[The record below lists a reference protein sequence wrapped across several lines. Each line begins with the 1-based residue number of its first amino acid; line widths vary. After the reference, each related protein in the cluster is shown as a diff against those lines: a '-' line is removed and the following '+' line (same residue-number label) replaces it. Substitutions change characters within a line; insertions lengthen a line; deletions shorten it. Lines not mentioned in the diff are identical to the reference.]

1 MELKIC
7 KFDDI
12 DKVYFDT
19 IIDVRSPTEYYED
32 HIPNSINLPVLSDFE
47 REVVGK
53 MYNQQSQFEA
63 KKIGAKYISE
73 NISKHLDGLLSDKKN
88 TWKALIYCWR
98 GGQRSKSLGI
108 VLHEIGWDISILDGG
123 YKYYRKNVVHALYEK
138 KLLFNVFII
147 SGYTGTGKTLMLDE
161 LSKLG
166 AQVIDLEMLANHKG
180 SIFGSQ
186 PNGQPSQKNFESEIY
201 QLMKKFDPKHPIF
214 IESESSKIGYLKI
227 PPSLWKIMKSSPRFE
242 LSSDNDL
249 RAKFLSSEYP
259 ELYKD
264 TDNLLRKIDLLKE
277 FHKAEIINNWKN
289 LIEKKDFFT
298 LSKELIEIHYDPKY
312 KNSENYKE
320 TSKIK
325 EIYINPNIKNNVN
338 KIANVIFN
346 KAKKI

>member
-1 MELKIC
+1 MELKSC
-7 KFDDI
+7 KFDNI
-12 DKVYFDT
+12 DKVYFDS

-63 KKIGAKYISE
+63 KKVGAKYISE

-138 KLLFNVFII
+138 KLRFNVFII

-166 AQVIDLEMLANHKG
+166 AQVIDLEKLANHKG

-227 PPSLWKIMKSSPRFE
+227 PPSLWKEMKSSPRFE